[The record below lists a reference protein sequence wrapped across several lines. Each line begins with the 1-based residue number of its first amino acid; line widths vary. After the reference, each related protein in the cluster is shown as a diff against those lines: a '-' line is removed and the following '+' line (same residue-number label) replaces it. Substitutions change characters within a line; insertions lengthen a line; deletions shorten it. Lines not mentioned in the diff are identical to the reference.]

1 MFRFSNLYPQFF
13 TIKLW
18 SCFGNIPCLIQRPY
32 FFVAKYLTYP
42 IDLMTNWLDIN
53 SSKGWDIWYLF
64 LDKSLTQSLQQI
76 CVLSVFCTL
85 RLWGICF
92 SQPSAPYIFSNCL
105 STGWFDILLSTSIEV
120 FLISLFPG
128 IYLFMHSISTSDY
141 FPVLKTLMTWKAICC
156 SPGSS
161 RARFCITC
169 CILLYPFLDPPV
181 GRDAFTVLNSSP
193 FHFTFIIQT
202 WKHFIITE
210 VRCIL

>member
-92 SQPSAPYIFSNCL
+92 SQPPTF
-105 STGWFDILLSTSIEV
+105 
-120 FLISLFPG
+120 FLIVSQLVDLIYCFLPLLKFSLFLCFQVF
-128 IYLFMHSISTSDY
+128 IFL
-141 FPVLKTLMTWKAICC
+141 
-156 SPGSS
+156 
-161 RARFCITC
+161 
-169 CILLYPFLDPPV
+169 CILFPPQIIFL
-181 GRDAFTVLNSSP
+181 S
-193 FHFTFIIQT
+193 
-202 WKHFIITE
+202 
-210 VRCIL
+210 